1 MNYEEDRND
10 DIQIDK
16 SYGLS
21 TDRIE
26 SLNDNI
32 FAFAMT
38 ILVLGFQLPTTITK
52 HQLGYVL
59 YNLRPELITYGLA
72 FLALGGLW
80 IAHHNQYH
88 WIKRSNR
95 AFLWINIIY
104 LSFVV
109 LIPFSTKILANYHTD
124 QLAVM
129 VFGLNLVICLGILYI
144 HWKYATRNERLV
156 DQEINGHIVKLI
168 GARILSVLGVII
180 VALAISF
187 FSVEISITL
196 LLLAQF
202 SSFIPTQTI
211 DKLFHLKG
219 LNSNH
224 AK

>member
-1 MNYEEDRND
+1 MNHEEEKND
-10 DIQIDK
+10 DIKIDK

-21 TDRIE
+21 TDRIQ

-38 ILVLGFQLPTTITK
+38 ILVLGFQLPTIIVR

-95 AFLWINIIY
+95 AFLWINILY
-104 LSFVV
+104 LFFIV
-109 LIPFSTKILANYHTD
+109 LIPFSTKILAGYNTE

-129 VFGLNLVICLGILYI
+129 VFGLNLVISLAILYI
-144 HWKYATRNERLV
+144 HWKYATYKERLV
-156 DQEINGHIVKLI
+156 DDEINSHIVKLI
-168 GARILSVLGVII
+168 GARILSVIFVIIIALGV
-180 VALAISF
+180 SF
-187 FSVEISITL
+187 FFVRTSIAIL
-196 LLLAQF
+196 MIAQF
-202 SSFIPTQTI
+202 SSIVPTKTI
-211 DKLFHLKG
+211 DRLFHLG
-219 LNSNH
+219 RLNPYN